1 MNPERDVRGAKTV
14 NCPHTFEKGWF
25 DFEKMQSGVEL
36 DEVLDDLCRWV
47 HVVCGVL
54 GVPAVFGVLDV
65 PGAWLS

>member
-1 MNPERDVRGAKTV
+1 MPGVPRAEMPAAPCMPCVSGAPAV
-14 NCPHTFEKGWF
+14 ASFP
-25 DFEKMQSGVEL
+25 
-36 DEVLDDLCRWV
+36 WV